1 MTIAFTQ
8 NELNLKISIV
18 TKVTEHFVNSDDF
31 GPFFTLLYD
40 IGTLMFSKEKRFNE
54 KKLMPTAGFEPG
66 PPDQKTSALPTR
78 LPRHLIECL

>member
-54 KKLMPTAGFEPG
+54 KRVNAH
-66 PPDQKTSALPTR
+66 SW
-78 LPRHLIECL
+78 I